1 MGFWRRLF
9 GIENRAEAVQT
20 EKTDTLLEAIFG
32 ETSEITRE
40 TALQIPTISGGVD
53 LIGNIIAGT
62 PIKLFREVD
71 GKAEEIKDDPR
82 VRILNDETGDTLN
95 ANEFWRAITR
105 DYFLGKGGYAYIE
118 KRRGKFAALYYV
130 DEKDIAFQ
138 KNSDPIHKDFKVLVN
153 GQSYEPY
160 SFLRILR
167 NTRDG
172 AEGTPITRENSKL
185 IEAAYANIV
194 LERNIAKR
202 GGNKR
207 GYLKSPRR
215 LTQEAIDTL
224 RNAFGRLYSNSESAG
239 DSFVVLNEGVDFQ
252 EATNTSV
259 EMQMN
264 ETKITNANEFARIF
278 HIPADV
284 ISGKAT
290 AADTAS
296 LAKLAAIP
304 LMVTIQCALN
314 SCFLLEREKQE
325 FYFAFDTKELLKGD
339 MQSRFAAY
347 KDALDANF
355 MQIDEVR
362 YAEDMEPLGLNWIKL
377 GLKDVLYDPKTK
389 SVYTPN
395 TNQVSNMQI
404 GAMPEGGETNEN

>member
-1 MGFWRRLF
+1 
-9 GIENRAEAVQT
+9 
-20 EKTDTLLEAIFG
+20 
-32 ETSEITRE
+32 
-40 TALQIPTISGGVD
+40 
-53 LIGNIIAGT
+53 
-62 PIKLFREVD
+62 
-71 GKAEEIKDDPR
+71 
-82 VRILNDETGDTLN
+82 
-95 ANEFWRAITR
+95 
-105 DYFLGKGGYAYIE
+105 
-118 KRRGKFAALYYV
+118 
-130 DEKDIAFQ
+130 
-138 KNSDPIHKDFKVLVN
+138 
-153 GQSYEPY
+153 
-160 SFLRILR
+160 
-167 NTRDG
+167 
-172 AEGTPITRENSKL
+172 
-185 IEAAYANIV
+185 
-194 LERNIAKR
+194 
-202 GGNKR
+202 
-207 GYLKSPRR
+207 
-215 LTQEAIDTL
+215 
-224 RNAFGRLYSNSESAG
+224 
-239 DSFVVLNEGVDFQ
+239 
-252 EATNTSV
+252 
-259 EMQMN
+259 MN

-404 GAMPEGGETNEN
+404 GAMPEGGETNEH